1 MLAADLAR
9 IAIGRGYCSAESL
22 AAAADCAG
30 STIRCYLAGH
40 RQPPGH
46 LLRTLLR
53 HVSPVQRRELLEL
66 LADDVGAAPAHVVVD
81 LQLARQVVEARDLA
95 DQLARVLDCRRAA

>member
-1 MLAADLAR
+1 MIVIDLAR
-9 IAIGRGYCSAESL
+9 IAIERGYCSAESL

-66 LADDVGAAPAHVVVD
+66 LAEDVGAAPAHVVVD
-81 LQLARQVVEARDLA
+81 LQLARQVAEAQALA
-95 DQLARVLDCRRAA
+95 GQLVSALGRRAA